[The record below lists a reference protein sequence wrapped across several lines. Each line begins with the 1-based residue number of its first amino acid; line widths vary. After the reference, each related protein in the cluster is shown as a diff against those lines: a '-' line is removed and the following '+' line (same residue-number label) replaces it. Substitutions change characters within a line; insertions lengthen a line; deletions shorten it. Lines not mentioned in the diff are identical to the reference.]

1 MDIQNALREFFR
13 RSPDCQQLILYQGR
27 VFKFAGLGADAP
39 GLTVS
44 LAKIKVGMK
53 KLEHA
58 TQVARN
64 LDMYQFQMCKISHEL
79 EKHHPLREE
88 LIRVRIVG
96 LGFLTSFSN
105 TLSAFNADPKGQRP
119 NLYRAVR
126 EMQNFVR
133 DVAKSLMSRLTKGAD
148 ALSKK
153 QILSI
158 RSNLEKLPSSAV
170 GRAVTRKALRDWE
183 GAAGY
188 PRVRL
193 RETPEQRAER
203 RAEAF
208 SHALAFVGLEK
219 SEVDALAK
227 ELSGQS

>member
-1 MDIQNALREFFR
+1 LNIPNALREFFK

-27 VFKFAGLGADAP
+27 VFRFVGLGADAP

-44 LAKIKVGMK
+44 LAKIKIGIK

-64 LDMYQFQMCKISHEL
+64 LDMYQFQMCRITHEL
-79 EKHHPLREE
+79 EKQHPLREE

-105 TLSAFNADPKGQRP
+105 TLSAFNADPKGQRT
-119 NLYRAVR
+119 NLNRAVR

-133 DVAKSLMSRLTKGAD
+133 HVAKSILSQLTKGSD
-148 ALSKK
+148 PLTKK

-158 RSNLEKLPSSAV
+158 RSNIEKV
-170 GRAVTRKALRDWE
+170 DKGRAVTSHALRDWE
-183 GAAGY
+183 SRGAASY
-188 PRVRL
+188 PARPRAS
-193 RETPEQRAER
+193 PEQRAQR
-203 RAEAF
+203 RAEAY
-208 SHALAFVGLEK
+208 SHALEYVGLGK
-219 SEVDALAK
+219 SEVD
-227 ELSGQS
+227 ELVNEFS